1 MKNSPKTPSTSAPYV
16 NTPTMNRARLT
27 GPVVGLTLLTL
38 GLVACGG
45 STPSIPASVT
55 PAASAGGKGDVVASR
70 NPDTLLVPFSYD
82 GTNHDWSDP
91 ASALTIQGL
100 NLSSGNNDLSA
111 QAWSNASSG
120 WGPVEKNRS
129 NGEYNGGDG
138 NTLTL
143 QGKTYTTGLGV
154 HASSDITYDVN
165 GQCSGFQSD
174 MGVDDE
180 VRSLGSVT
188 FEIWADGTRLYD
200 SGVMTGNSATKF
212 ASVDLT
218 GKNQL
223 RLVVTGGGDNI
234 NYDHAD
240 WAGAILLGCSGSNTT
255 WTTVASEYGSFTLQ
269 ARSTVRYGTGQSW
282 TQKDLDAGTYA
293 CSNDTFG
300 TDPAYGFFK
309 QCQVSSVSAS
319 AGSSRSITA
328 YSGPLVIT
336 KGGTYSGNW
345 ESQDPNVPVISVQTN
360 EPVIIENSN
369 LRGKGNLI
377 TGFGNR
383 LTVRN
388 VNGYGLNPNVY
399 GRSVGKFVNAEDFIS
414 IRIENIYAENT
425 TGTYFRNYTGNPS
438 SGDTVKMFNSRFI
451 NINGLSSNGSNGYI
465 MDAPDGRAHMIQ
477 FNAVR
482 RIPNV
487 EIAWNEVI
495 NEPGKSQVEE
505 NINFYESSGT
515 PSSPMLIHDNYIQG
529 AYATR
534 PNGTS
539 GYAGGGILAGDGI
552 VSNPLDSGYSNV
564 YNNQIVST
572 TNQGLAIAGGVYNR
586 FYNNRVIASG
596 LLSDGSRISAQ
607 NVGIYMWD
615 INNAG
620 SYSTPTFGNNSMEN
634 NFVAWTRINPD
645 GSTYTNPW
653 WFPDCGTKSS
663 TCAGN
668 VSGGKATLDTEKQE
682 YQLWLN
688 KLSTNGVKVGTSN

>member
-45 STPSIPASVT
+45 STPSIPAPVT

-82 GTNHDWSDP
+82 GTNHDWSDS
-91 ASALTIQGL
+91 ASALRIQGL

-111 QAWSNASSG
+111 QGWSSASSG

-129 NGEYNGGDG
+129 NGEYSGGDG
-138 NTLTL
+138 NTITL
-143 QGKTYTTGLGV
+143 NGKTYTTGLGV

-200 SGVMTGNSATKF
+200 SGVMTGSSATKF

-240 WAGAILLGCSGSNTT
+240 WAGATLLGCSGSNTT
-255 WTTVASEYGSFTLQ
+255 WTTVASESGTFTLQ

-300 TDPAYGFFK
+300 TDPAYGVGK
-309 QCQVSSVSAS
+309 QCQVSSAGAAAAPSNAS
-319 AGSSRSITA
+319 SA

-345 ESQDPNVPVISVQTN
+345 ESQNPDGPVISVQTS

-377 TGFGNR
+377 SGYGNR

-388 VNGYGLNPNVY
+388 VKGYALNPNIA
-399 GRSVGKFVNAEDFIS
+399 GRSAGKFINAEEIYNLNVNNNYVEGTSGIYMRAYYGNSTSNETIKITRNQFH
-414 IRIENIYAENT
+414 NIDGRQSDGN
-425 TGTYFRNYTGNPS
+425 GNYTTNRNIAQAILFNQ
-438 SGDTVKMFNSRFI
+438 VKR
-451 NINGLSSNGSNGYI
+451 
-465 MDAPDGRAHMIQ
+465 
-477 FNAVR
+477 V
-482 RIPNV
+482 PNV
-487 EIAWNEVI
+487 EIAWNEII
-495 NEPGKSQVEE
+495 NEAGKSLTEE
-505 NINFYESSGT
+505 TINTYVSSGT
-515 PSSPMLIHDNYIQG
+515 PISPMLIHDNYVQG
-529 AYATR
+529 AYNAQ
-534 PNGTS
+534 PTS
-539 GYAGGGILAGDGI
+539 DSNYAGGGILLGDG
-552 VSNPLDSGYSNV
+552 VADNVLDSGYARV
-564 YNNQIVST
+564 YNNQLV
-572 TNQGLAIAGGVYNR
+572 NLANHSLNIIGGVDNQM
-586 FYNNRVIASG
+586 YNNRSIYSGKLPDGRIIA
-596 LLSDGSRISAQ
+596 IQ
-607 NVGIYMWD
+607 TVGQVVWD
-615 INNAG
+615 INQAAMRAV
-620 SYSTPTFGNNSMEN
+620 PTFGNNVMRDN
-634 NFVAWTRINPD
+634 YAAITNLNPD
-645 GSTYTNPW
+645 GSFKFNNPLW
-653 WFPDCGTKSS
+653 MPNCGTNGTICSN
-663 TCAGN
+663 N
-668 VSGGKATLDTEKQE
+668 VDGGRATQDAERQE

-688 KLSTNGVKVGTSN
+688 KLSSNGIKIGSTN